1 MHCVFY
7 IRWRLFPIK
16 SIIVSSPVQSP
27 DTAKPGGGELR
38 LRAELDSA
46 VLLRL
51 RTILPLLGLLY
62 VVVTASQFMLLGWT
76 LRAPLIWVNSMSA
89 VVCLVLTA
97 GVWNDW
103 IRSKWA
109 HAASFVAAL
118 AILANGVV
126 QLEYHLE
133 LSHATGIV
141 LLLIGAGCTFL
152 SLSWLVLVIVTAL
165 AACATLA
172 ALHPQSLEW
181 APLSSVLLASTIIS
195 LGAYFFRARTYRRL
209 IRARLQ
215 EEQRKLQLR
224 EVQQRYALAV
234 SGANDGLWYWDLK
247 TYELFFS
254 HRWNAIIGYEE
265 DEMVNR
271 PDDWLGRVHFSDLKR
286 LKLDI
291 LNHINGETT
300 LFQSEYRIRHK
311 DGTYLWVI
319 SRGLVGRGADG
330 KAVRFAG
337 SLTDI
342 SQLKKAESR
351 LLHDAYNDR
360 LTGLPNRNF
369 LTDHLGRALER
380 KKVDR
385 SYRFAVAFLDLDQFK
400 VVNDN
405 LGHLIGDQ
413 LLAAVAERLRGCKRN
428 SDLATRFG
436 GDEFVLLWE
445 GVESHEDARAAASR
459 VQEAL
464 EAPFHLDGHE
474 VFTTAS
480 LGITLSSGP
489 YEKAADMLRDADIAM
504 YQAKAKGF
512 GEFQIFSQLMH
523 AHTAKLWKLQNDLR
537 RAVERD
543 ELVLHYQPLVAA
555 ASGKIVGAEAL
566 VRWNHPSGQLVS
578 PAEFIPLAEET
589 GLIHDVGRWVLRN
602 ACQQIRVW
610 RDKGLIHSRVSVNVS
625 PNQLNQDDFADIVEG
640 ILAETELDPQF
651 LRLELTESALIDNEQ
666 QARSCLSALYDLGI
680 RLTIDDFGTGYSSLS
695 YLKRFNFDAIKIS
708 STFLDGTP
716 FDPDATALVTGL
728 MSLAH
733 SMNLDV
739 VVEGVETNEQLALLR
754 LHDCDLVQGYLASRP
769 VEANVFEELLRS
781 GESLLAES
789 ENAPVSIRALSAA
802 AG

>member
-1 MHCVFY
+1 MST
-7 IRWRLFPIK
+7 PA
-16 SIIVSSPVQSP
+16 QSP
-27 DTAKPGGGELR
+27 DSAEFSRRELR
-38 LRAELDSA
+38 LRAELNSA

-76 LRAPLIWVNSMSA
+76 LTAPLVWVNSISA
-89 VVCLVLTA
+89 VICLALTA
-97 GVWNDW
+97 GVWKNW
-103 IRSKWA
+103 VRPKWA
-109 HAASFVAAL
+109 HAAGFSAAL
-118 AILANGVV
+118 AVLANGVA
-126 QLEYHLE
+126 QLGYHLE
-133 LSHATGIV
+133 PSHATGIV

-152 SLSWLVLVIVTAL
+152 SVSWLVALIAAAL
-165 AACATLA
+165 AACGWLA

-181 APLSSVLLASTIIS
+181 APLANVLLASTVIS
-195 LGAYFFRARTYRRL
+195 LGAYCFRARTYRRL

-215 EEQRKLQLR
+215 EEQGNLQLR

-247 TYELFFS
+247 TDELYFS

-265 DEMVNR
+265 DEMGSR

-291 LNHINGETT
+291 LNHINGETEH
-300 LFQSEYRIRHK
+300 FQSEYRIRHK

-319 SRGLVGRGADG
+319 SRGLVGRDAEG

-342 SQLKKAESR
+342 SQLKRAESR

-360 LTGLPNRNF
+360 VTGLPNRNF
-369 LTDHLGRALER
+369 LTDHIGRALER
-380 KKVDR
+380 KRMNR

-413 LLAAVAERLRGCKRN
+413 LLAAVAERLRGCKLN

-445 GVESHEDARAAASR
+445 GVDSQEDARAAAAR
-459 VQEAL
+459 VQQAL
-464 EAPFHLDGHE
+464 AAPFQLSGHE

-480 LGITLSSGP
+480 IGITLSSGP

-504 YQAKAKGF
+504 YEAKAKGP
-512 GEFQIFSQLMH
+512 GESRIFSELMH
-523 AHTAKLWKLQNDLR
+523 AQTAKLWKLQNDLR

-543 ELVLHYQPLVAA
+543 ELVLHYQPLVSA
-555 ASGKIVGAEAL
+555 ASGKIVGGEAL
-566 VRWNHPSGQLVS
+566 VRWSHPSGKLVS

-602 ACQQIRVW
+602 ACHQIRAW
-610 RDKGLIHSRVSVNVS
+610 RDQGLIHSRVSVNVS
-625 PNQLNQDDFADIVEG
+625 PNQLRQDDFADIVAG
-640 ILAETELDPQF
+640 ILAETGLDPRF

-666 QARSCLSALYDLGI
+666 QARSCLNALYDLGI
-680 RLTIDDFGTGYSSLS
+680 RLTIDDFGTGYSSLV

-708 STFLDGTP
+708 STFLEGAP
-716 FDPDATALVTGL
+716 SDPNATALVTGL
-728 MSLAH
+728 MSLAQ
-733 SMNLDV
+733 SMNLDI
-739 VVEGVETNEQLALLR
+739 VVEGVETPEQLALLR

-769 VEANVFEELLRS
+769 VAADVFQGLLQS
-781 GESLLAES
+781 GESLLPEAE
-789 ENAPVSIRALSAA
+789 NGPVSFRALSVAT
-802 AG
+802 G

>member
-1 MHCVFY
+1 MG
-7 IRWRLFPIK
+7 
-16 SIIVSSPVQSP
+16 SSVQATDSLESGR
-27 DTAKPGGGELR
+27 DELR
-38 LRAELDSA
+38 IRAELDSA
-46 VLLRL
+46 LLLRL
-51 RTILPLLGLLY
+51 KTILPLVGLLY
-62 VVVTASQFMLLGWT
+62 AGVTASQFMLLGWT
-76 LRAPLIWVNSMSA
+76 LTAPLIWVNLLSA
-89 VVCLVLTA
+89 VVCLALTA
-97 GVWNDW
+97 GVWKNW
-103 IRSKWA
+103 IRPKWA
-109 HAASFVAAL
+109 NATGFLAAL
-118 AILANGVV
+118 AILANGVA
-126 QLEYHLE
+126 QLGYHLE
-133 LSHATGIV
+133 LSHTTGIA

-152 SLSWLVLVIVTAL
+152 SVSWLVLVVAAAL

-172 ALHPQSLEW
+172 SLHPQSLEW
-181 APLSSVLLASTIIS
+181 TPLGNLLLVSTVVS
-195 LGAYFFRARTYRRL
+195 FGAYFFRARTYRRL

-215 EEQRKLQLR
+215 EEQGNLQLR

-247 TYELFFS
+247 TDELSFS

-265 DEMVNR
+265 DEMGNR

-300 LFQSEYRIRHK
+300 HFQSEYRIRHK
-311 DGTYLWVI
+311 DGSFLWVI
-319 SRGLVGRGADG
+319 SRGLVGRDADG

-342 SQLKKAESR
+342 SQLKRAESR

-385 SYRFAVAFLDLDQFK
+385 SYRFALAFLDLDQFK
-400 VVNDN
+400 TVNDN
-405 LGHLIGDQ
+405 LGHLVGDQ
-413 LLAAVAERLRGCKRN
+413 LLAAVAERLRGCTLD
-428 SDLATRFG
+428 SDLAIRFG
-436 GDEFVLLWE
+436 GDEFILLWE
-445 GVESHEDARAAASR
+445 GVESQEDAHAAASR
-459 VQEAL
+459 VQQAL
-464 EAPFHLDGHE
+464 AAPFHLSGHE
-474 VFTTAS
+474 LFTTAS

-489 YEKAADMLRDADIAM
+489 YEKASDMLRDADIAM
-504 YQAKAKGF
+504 YEAKGK
-512 GEFQIFSQLMH
+512 GLGKFQIFSQLMH
-523 AHTAKLWKLQNDLR
+523 AQTAKLWKLQNDLR

-543 ELVLHYQPLVAA
+543 ELVLHYQPLVSA

-566 VRWNHPSGQLVS
+566 VRWNHPSGKLIS
-578 PAEFIPLAEET
+578 PAEFIPLAEEI

-602 ACQQIRVW
+602 ACRQVRAW
-610 RDKGLIHSRVSVNVS
+610 NDEGLIHFRVSVNVS
-625 PNQLNQDDFADIVEG
+625 PNQLKQDDFAETVES
-640 ILAETELDPQF
+640 ILAETDLDPQF

-666 QARSCLSALYDLGI
+666 QARACLSALYDLGI
-680 RLTIDDFGTGYSSLS
+680 RLTIDDFGTGYSSLI

-716 FDPDATALVTGL
+716 SDPAATALVTGL

-739 VVEGVETNEQLALLR
+739 VVEGVETHEQLTLLR

-769 VEANVFEELLRS
+769 VEAVAFEGLLRS
-781 GESLLAES
+781 GESLLAER
-789 ENAPVSIRALSAA
+789 ENISVSIRALSVAS
-802 AG
+802 G

>member
-1 MHCVFY
+1 M
-7 IRWRLFPIK
+7 
-16 SIIVSSPVQSP
+16 
-27 DTAKPGGGELR
+27 
-38 LRAELDSA
+38 
-46 VLLRL
+46 LLRL
-51 RTILPLLGLLY
+51 RTILPLFGLLY

-76 LRAPLIWVNSMSA
+76 LTAPLIWVNSMTA

-103 IRSKWA
+103 IRPKWA
-109 HAASFVAAL
+109 HAAGFVAAL

-126 QLEYHLE
+126 QLEYHLDP
-133 LSHATGIV
+133 SHATGIV

-152 SLSWLVLVIVTAL
+152 SLSWLVLVVGTAL

-181 APLSSVLLASTIIS
+181 APLSSVLLTSTIIS
-195 LGAYFFRARTYRRL
+195 LGAYFFRAHTYGRL
-209 IRARLQ
+209 IRARLR
-215 EEQRKLQLR
+215 EEQGKLQLR

-247 TYELFFS
+247 TDELFFS

-265 DEMVNR
+265 KDEMGNR

-291 LNHINGETT
+291 VNHINGETAR
-300 LFQSEYRIRHK
+300 FQSEYRIRHK

-319 SRGLVGRGADG
+319 SRGLVGRDAGG
-330 KAVRFAG
+330 KAVRFTG

-360 LTGLPNRNF
+360 LTGLPSRNF
-369 LTDHLGRALER
+369 LMDYLGRALER

-385 SYRFAVAFLDLDQFK
+385 GYRFAVAFLDLDQFK

-413 LLAAVAERLRGCKRN
+413 LLAAVAERLRECKRN

-445 GVESHEDARAAASR
+445 DVESQEDARAAASR

-464 EAPFHLDGHE
+464 TAPFQLSGHE
-474 VFTTAS
+474 LFTTAS

-489 YEKAADMLRDADIAM
+489 YEKAADMLRNADIAM

-543 ELVLHYQPLVAA
+543 ELVLHYQPLVSA
-555 ASGKIVGAEAL
+555 ASGKIVGGEAL
-566 VRWNHPSGQLVS
+566 VRWTHASGKLVS

-602 ACQQIRVW
+602 ACQQIRAW
-610 RDKGLIHSRVSVNVS
+610 KDQGLIHSRVSVNVS
-625 PNQLNQDDFADIVEG
+625 PNQLKQDDFADIVEG

-666 QARSCLSALYDLGI
+666 QARSCLSALYDSGI

-716 FDPDATALVTGL
+716 SDPDATALVTGL

-733 SMNLDV
+733 SMNLHV

-754 LHDCDLVQGYLASRP
+754 LHDCDVVQGYLASRP
-769 VEANVFEELLRS
+769 VEADAFEELLRA

-789 ENAPVSIRALSAA
+789 ENAPVSILALSAA